1 MDSQTL
7 YCCLKQIKEN
17 KKKVILMALTKR
29 GMRRTASQAAKE
41 GYQYR
46 KQPSPFRQMKE
57 FRENLKPYNPKEKE
71 NPGYFKK
78 KRNSKVTYNY

>member
-17 KKKVILMALTKR
+17 KKKVILMALTEK
-29 GMRRTASQAAKE
+29 GMRRTASQAANE

-46 KQPSPFRQMKE
+46 KMKE

-71 NPGYFKK
+71 NPGYIKK

>member
-29 GMRRTASQAAKE
+29 GMRRTASQAANE

-46 KQPSPFRQMKE
+46 KNRQLQEEPINK
-57 FRENLKPYNPKEKE
+57 KPEE
-71 NPGYFKK
+71 EYFKK